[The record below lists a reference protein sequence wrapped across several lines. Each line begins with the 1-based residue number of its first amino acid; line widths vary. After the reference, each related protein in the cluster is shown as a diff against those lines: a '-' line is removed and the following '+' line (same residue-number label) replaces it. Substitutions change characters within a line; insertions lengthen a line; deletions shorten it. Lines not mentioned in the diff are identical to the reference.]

1 MADTACVDERNAAV
15 SFADLAGFTAL
26 TEAHGD
32 VIAADIAER
41 FVAVAESVMDTG
53 DRLVKAIGDA
63 VLLTSVDAAAGI
75 GLVLR
80 LFDACEA
87 DVRFPDLRAG
97 LHYGPVVE
105 RAGDIFGAT
114 VNIAARIAAR
124 AAGGQI
130 LLTRPVADTAA
141 AHGLPV
147 RGLGPITLHN
157 ITTPVEV
164 YKLIRAGVNDHD
176 VDPVCRMRINP
187 ATAAGRLNYA
197 GTDYLFCSL
206 DCAGKFASHPDRFTS
221 AN

>member
-1 MADTACVDERNAAV
+1 MTDTAGVDEINAAV
-15 SFADLAGFTAL
+15 TFADLAGFTAL

-32 VIAADIAER
+32 IVAADIAER
-41 FVAVAESVMDTG
+41 FVAVAESIMGTG

-63 VLLTSVDAAAGI
+63 VLITSDDAAS
-75 GLVLR
+75 GLSLILR

-87 DVRFPDLRAG
+87 DAGFPDLRAG
-97 LHYGPVVE
+97 IHYGPVVE

-130 LLTRPVADTAA
+130 LVTEPVAEAATAGGVSA
-141 AHGLPV
+141 
-147 RGLGPITLHN
+147 RGLGPIMLHN

-164 YKLIRAGVNDHD
+164 YKLVRTGVNDHD

-187 ATAAGRLNYA
+187 ATAAGRLTYA

-206 DCAGKFASHPDRFTS
+206 DCAARFATHPDRFT
-221 AN
+221 AGD